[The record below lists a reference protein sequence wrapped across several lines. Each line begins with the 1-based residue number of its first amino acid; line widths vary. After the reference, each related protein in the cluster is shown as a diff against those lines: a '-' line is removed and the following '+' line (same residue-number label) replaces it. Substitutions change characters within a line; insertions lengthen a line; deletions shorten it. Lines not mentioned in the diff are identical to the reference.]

1 MRKRCNRTPRPIKIP
16 LTRFRSDAALN
27 ARLAYETLR
36 RSPDLDAF
44 NRLVDTFNIISVA
57 VINDH
62 RFAREQTV
70 YGGATRALD
79 EARQLIA
86 ARVQLPAR
94 LLEPIR
100 HGVNI
105 IDDILPLL
113 DLAQFRNSELA
124 AVKAVISMNRLGD
137 NQ

>member
-1 MRKRCNRTPRPIKIP
+1 MRKRSNRTPRPIKIP

-27 ARLAYETLR
+27 ARLAYDTLKHT
-36 RSPDLDAF
+36 PDLDAY

-57 VINDH
+57 VLNDP
-62 RFAREQTV
+62 RFAREHSV

-105 IDDILPLL
+105 IDEILPRL
-113 DLAQFRNSELA
+113 DLAQFRDSELA
-124 AVKAVISMNRLGD
+124 AVRAVININRQGA
-137 NQ
+137 N